1 MNLVRKYLPLVV
13 LGFGIVSN
21 AQGQDYPTKNVT
33 IVVPYPAGGPT
44 DQLARQIAQK
54 LAEQLGGTF
63 IVEDVTGGA
72 TTIGTGR
79 VARAAPDGHTLLL
92 HNLQIAANPALYPKL
107 PYDTAS
113 DLTTVAF
120 VNRNPLVLAGRK
132 DLPPSTLKELL
143 AYMKR
148 TTASVATP
156 GAGSTGDL
164 SITLLEQIAGLKV
177 LHVPYRGA
185 APMVQDVLGGQVD
198 LTFATPQQMA
208 PLVAAG
214 RIKAFGLT
222 QKETLAQFPAA
233 GSLVAELGPKLDVQY
248 WTALFTRAGTPKAV
262 IEKLNRVVQAFVD
275 EPAIVRSWAEIGV
288 APYSKEERTPE
299 GGEALF
305 KSEIERWGAVVRDNN
320 IQPAQ

>member
-1 MNLVRKYLPLVV
+1 MTLRKPLALIL
-13 LGFGIVSN
+13 LGLAFVSKIQ
-21 AQGQDYPTKNVT
+21 AQDYPNKNVT

-54 LAEQLGGTF
+54 FTEQLGGTF

-79 VARAAPDGHTLLL
+79 VARAAPDGYTLLL

-132 DLPPSTLKELL
+132 DLPPGNLKELL
-143 AYMKR
+143 AYMR
-148 TTASVATP
+148 GTTASVATP

-164 SITLLEQIAGLKV
+164 SITLLAQLANVKV

-214 RIKAFGLT
+214 RLKAYGLT

-275 EPAIVRSWAEIGV
+275 DPAIVRSWAEIGV
-288 APYSKEERTPE
+288 APYPKEERTPE

-305 KSEIERWGAVVRDNN
+305 KSEIERWSAVVRDNN